1 MNKVQQVTTRVY
13 KNALQ
18 ASEALQPYFKE
29 SKGISRTSLHR
40 GVLTRFAVEEFFSY
54 ELLNSRK
61 QRILYNELRT
71 RATFTC
77 PKPRI
82 PCFGS
87 RVLGFRSDPSW
98 WMYWLLRDLLYEEAM
113 CKGSTGNRL
122 LYAVKA
128 VP

>member
-1 MNKVQQVTTRVY
+1 MQVY

-29 SKGISRTSLHR
+29 SKGISRTSLRH
-40 GVLTRFAVEEFFSY
+40 GILTRFAVKEFLSY
-54 ELLNSRK
+54 KLLNSRK
-61 QRILYNELRT
+61 QRILYDELGK
-71 RATFTC
+71 RATFTF

-82 PCFGS
+82 PFFVS

-98 WMYWLLRDLLYEEAM
+98 WMYWLLQDLLYKEAM
-113 CKGSTGNRL
+113 CRGSTGNGL
-122 LYAVKA
+122 LYAAKA